1 MYKKSAVL
9 ALVVSLT
16 LAGCSPEVPATLT
29 ETEAPAP
36 LTETETEAPAPLT
49 ETETEAPAPL
59 NEATS
64 EASPPCEAPTNES
77 EISAANYVHRHCP
90 IGGEDLP
97 KEFLEDALWLANDGM
112 NIPKRDPEFHIFFG
126 DNVTPEWR
134 GDVLK
139 MMDILIANFGGY
151 DRWVLASYDPDESF
165 QNRELVDGLDGL
177 GYFEYNLLGVTP
189 DFSLVNERASCLSG
203 FRGGPDF
210 VRDSYSFCNNRL
222 LTSNPAEMD
231 YYGDGPAIQYQML
244 NGLIHEYH
252 HHVQRAHMLGK
263 EGSAGNGPDAPI
275 PPDGFAPRWWMEG
288 SAQLSPGWIL
298 RDHFDEFDVTKKN
311 GLRYDE
317 IVASKQDWPS
327 QIHKTK
333 QVIAGSCCG
342 WFENEFVVHV
352 QMMQSGG
359 PCTEVDARQEWDPGT
374 VSGPPG
380 DCDVNSHWHLLARY
394 LMHIT
399 SPEIAMVSI
408 LEDAW
413 RLGWHGSF
421 ERHVGM
427 TMDDFYDEYED
438 FMKNYD
444 LSAGVPDWIYPPE
457 TPFKDTVNFWS
468 IESGP
473 QE

>member
-1 MYKKSAVL
+1 MSLKYFNRMYKKSAVL
-9 ALVVSLT
+9 ALVVGLT
-16 LAGCSPEVPATLT
+16 LAGCSPEVPATL
-29 ETEAPAP
+29 
-36 LTETETEAPAPLT
+36 
-49 ETETEAPAPL
+49 TETEAPAPL

-90 IGGEDLP
+90 IGGEYLP

-151 DRWVLASYDPDESF
+151 DRWVLANYDPDESF

-177 GYFEYNLLGVTP
+177 GYFEYNFEPGVTP

-203 FRGGPDF
+203 FSGGPDL
-210 VRDSYSFCNNRL
+210 VRDGYSFCNNRL
-222 LTSNPAEMD
+222 LTSNPD
-231 YYGDGPAIQYQML
+231 QLDWFGLPAIQYQML

-252 HHVQRAHMLGK
+252 HHVQKAHMLGK

-275 PPDGFAPRWWMEG
+275 PPDGFVPAWWMEG

-298 RDHFDEFDVTKKN
+298 RDHFDEFDVTKKS
-311 GLRYDE
+311 GLGYDE
-317 IVASKQDWPS
+317 IVASKEDWPS

-333 QVIAGSCCG
+333 NAISGSCCG
-342 WFENEFVVHV
+342 WFEIEFVAYVE
-352 QMMQSGG
+352 MMQPGG
-359 PCTEVDARQEWDPGT
+359 TCTEVDARQEWYPWQGGENT
-374 VSGPPG
+374 EE
-380 DCDVNSHWHLLARY
+380 CDIDHWHLMARY

-399 SPEIAMVSI
+399 SPDIAMVSI

-421 ERHVGM
+421 KKHVGM
-427 TMDDFYDEYED
+427 TMDDFYNEYED